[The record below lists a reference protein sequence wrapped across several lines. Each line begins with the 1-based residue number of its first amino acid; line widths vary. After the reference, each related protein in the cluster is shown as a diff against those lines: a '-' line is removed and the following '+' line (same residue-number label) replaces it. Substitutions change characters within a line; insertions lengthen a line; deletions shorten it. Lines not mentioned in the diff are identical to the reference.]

1 MPAPVLIVHDN
12 DHMREQAL
20 VALRT
25 AGHEVIGF
33 SDPIAALTAI
43 EAASRVRVVVTRVN
57 FGEGKLNGVA
67 LARMLKI
74 KRLGVK
80 MVFIGLAESL
90 PFADGLGECLPMP
103 LDIEALVEAVTRL
116 LSQPDDVPDPN
127 RPFLTAA

>member
-12 DHMREQAL
+12 DHMREKAL

-25 AGHEVIGF
+25 AGREAIGF
-33 SDPIAALTAI
+33 SDPTAALDAI
-43 EAASRVRVVVTRVN
+43 EATSRVRVVVTRVN

-67 LARMLKI
+67 LARMLMI

-80 MVFIGLAESL
+80 MVFVGLAESL

-103 LDIEALVEAVTRL
+103 LDIEALVESVTRL
-116 LSQPDDVPDPN
+116 LSQSDDDPDAT
-127 RPFLTAA
+127 RPFLPAA